1 MVKKDKNIIINLA
14 KLSKY
19 FGQRYDL
26 IQAAGGNSSIKVDKK
41 MFIKSS
47 GYSLAELSISNG
59 YSKVDN
65 QILVDYLSKVKNK
78 EITRNE
84 EDKSFKILKNSLI
97 YGGNPSIETLAHSIL
112 KKYTIHL
119 HPIAFN
125 MITVQ
130 KNSNL
135 KINKIFK
142 REIESNQIYYIK
154 YKTPGVALAKE
165 IFNKLKGKP
174 PKNNECCFI
183 LENHGIIASATS
195 INKLISFTELI
206 TEKAEKSLNINFE
219 HYKKTTEISTELRLV
234 GYKNMSVLCS
244 EDLII
249 NNFLKKFNISKVNEP
264 LNPDSLLYCGL
275 GLMSSNGNFKRSLLN
290 YKYKYRNYPRV
301 IKIKERIYFVAENI
315 LKAKEIE
322 DVFKSHLYL
331 YSGEIE
337 KRSLSK
343 DDIKRLESY
352 NPQKN
357 RLRFWFDYEGKKEK

>member
-1 MVKKDKNIIINLA
+1 MVKKDKNIVINLA

-19 FGQRYDL
+19 FGQRYDM
-26 IQAAGGNSSIKVDKK
+26 IQAAGGNSSIKLNKQ

-59 YSKVDN
+59 YSKVNN

-78 EITRNE
+78 KISRYE
-84 EDKSFKILKNSLI
+84 EDRSFKILKNSLL

-142 REIESNQIYYIK
+142 REIDLNQIYYIE

-165 IFNKLKGKP
+165 IFNKLNGKP

-183 LENHGIIASATS
+183 LENHGIITSASS
-195 INKLISFTELI
+195 INKLITFTELI
-206 TEKAEKSLNINFE
+206 TQKAEKSLNVNFE
-219 HYKKTTEISTELRLV
+219 RYKKTTKISNELDLA
-234 GYKNMSVLCS
+234 GFKNMSVLYS

-249 NNFLKKFNISKVNEP
+249 NDFLKKFNFSKINEP

-275 GLMSSNGNFKRSLLN
+275 SLMGSNGNLKRSIEK
-290 YKYKYRNYPRV
+290 YKYKYRSYPRV
-301 IKIKERIYFVAENI
+301 IKIKDKIYFVAENI

-331 YSGEIE
+331 YSGASQ

-357 RLRFWFDYEGKKEK
+357 RLRFWFDYEGKKEI